1 MYKCNEIIPS
11 FRAFNYCAAT
21 LQVLLSG
28 LSLEP
33 QPLQPTFQPICFDFS
48 AGSESSQGFW
58 ETRWQF
64 SPFNALHFLSF
75 WLSDEEINSTCLI
88 FNDLLRLAAALD
100 GESCKFEFQLFCSY
114 SAVLSSFHHFISQFL
129 PLVRELPRN
138 EKRKAII
145 YLTEFTYV
153 NHSSQN
159 QSSVMS
165 QSDLRLPNNMY
176 CVICLIRACWKA
188 SQSSKPSVCI
198 ALCAHDKMF

>member
-75 WLSDEEINSTCLI
+75 WLSDEEINSTRLI
-88 FNDLLRLAAALD
+88 FNDLLRLAAALN
-100 GESCKFEFQLFCSY
+100 GESCKFEFQLFGSY

-129 PLVRELPRN
+129 RLVRELPRN
-138 EKRKAII
+138 KKKKGHHLLDWI
-145 YLTEFTYV
+145 YLCKPQFSKSVFCDVTKGAHAALKFVTILPAR
-153 NHSSQN
+153 SWI
-159 QSSVMS
+159 QSW
-165 QSDLRLPNNMY
+165 L
-176 CVICLIRACWKA
+176 
-188 SQSSKPSVCI
+188 
-198 ALCAHDKMF
+198 